1 MTTPDGSQTSQPAGP
16 EVPEQAGKILS
27 QFAGYVGFKTIEM
40 GLNNGLFEALRQ
52 HPDGLTADELA
63 GEAGT
68 DEFYTGVWSQ
78 AASGARRRTVPGSS
92 NWPERTNTF
101 LPPHMDKL
109 LLDTD
114 FPG

>member
-1 MTTPDGSQTSQPAGP
+1 LEHGKVTTSNGAQISQPTGP

-27 QFAGYVGFKTIEM
+27 QFAGYVGFKTIEI

-52 HPDGLTADELA
+52 HPGGLTADELA

-78 AASGARRRTVPGSS
+78 AAYGAGVLELG
-92 NWPERTNTF
+92 
-101 LPPHMDKL
+101 
-109 LLDTD
+109 
-114 FPG
+114 

>member
-1 MTTPDGSQTSQPAGP
+1 MIFGARKSDYVYRSADTSTGRA

-27 QFAGYVGFKTIEM
+27 QFAGYVGFKTIEI

-52 HPDGLTADELA
+52 HPGGLTADELA

-78 AASGARRRTVPGSS
+78 AAYGAGVLELG
-92 NWPERTNTF
+92 
-101 LPPHMDKL
+101 
-109 LLDTD
+109 
-114 FPG
+114 

>member
-1 MTTPDGSQTSQPAGP
+1 MTTSNGAQIPQPTGP

-27 QFAGYVGFKTIEM
+27 QFAGYVGFKTIEI

-52 HPDGLTADELA
+52 HPGGHTADELA

-78 AASGARRRTVPGSS
+78 AAYGAGVLELG
-92 NWPERTNTF
+92 
-101 LPPHMDKL
+101 
-109 LLDTD
+109 
-114 FPG
+114 